1 MTESIDN
8 TPMIESIVEP
18 NNRSTAALVIFLLF
32 ALPMP
37 LCLFIYHFILWS
49 TEQSAITSLSL
60 KNLAWS
66 GPVGLAAQGL
76 VLSVVAGLL
85 WRFTNDDRFKPV
97 YAGLF
102 GAALMAFPALLL
114 RTLGPNNDQL
124 GSITQ
129 IVIALAAI
137 VIVIRLRKDQIV
149 WDGGALPFGLLVAG
163 IGVAPLAI
171 YGSFGSFGD
180 TFLSL
185 LAGLSFGFLA
195 AVLMF
200 ATTENILMDGIGA
213 GAALALL
220 ASVFGYDGSQLLLL
234 VLVPAFACAITAV
247 LPSRIA
253 AGAATG
259 VLAFAA
265 LAFFDPT
272 ELTIVLGDIAGLAAK
287 AVGIALLIGWAT
299 SVIALILRQINVA
312 GAGAGMKRAVGW
324 AGAGVVWL
332 SIIAIFFL
340 FGNPGNY
347 GDRLFVILKDQADIS
362 AVVEIKDRDSR
373 LSAAYEQLTEHAN
386 TTQAEMRQFFDAV
399 GIEYTP
405 YYLENAM
412 EVRGGTLVRLYLLT
426 RPEVERVI
434 PSPRLRAAPED
445 SPSPGYVSTVDGS
458 VQWNIS
464 MIGAD
469 RVWDEFNVQGEG
481 IIVGQSDSGVDG
493 NHPAIAKQ
501 YRGVNSGD
509 DYNWF
514 DPWDATTSPN
524 DEGGHGTHTMG
535 TILGS
540 GGIGVA
546 PKAQWIGCVNLD
558 RNLAN
563 PALYLDC
570 MQFMLAPFPLG
581 GDPLFDG
588 DPTKAAHVLNNSWG
602 CPSIEGCDPNALLY
616 AADNFRYAGI
626 FVVVSTGNDGPSC
639 ETVESPLSLYDSVF
653 SVGAIDQFG
662 DMAPFSSRGPV
673 TTDGSG
679 RNKPDIVAP
688 GVDILS
694 ALPQGTYG
702 PNSGT
707 SMAGPHL
714 VGVVALIWSAQPDLI
729 GDINATEQ
737 LIINT
742 AQPFTGDR
750 TVGCFTGDTPSHA
763 FGYGVVDVYEAV
775 KQALGTQTLNLLD
788 K

>member
-8 TPMIESIVEP
+8 TPIVEP
-18 NNRSTAALVIFLLF
+18 IAQPKNRSTAALVIFLFF

-60 KNLAWS
+60 KNLVWF
-66 GPVGLAAQGL
+66 GPIGLAVQGL
-76 VLSVVAGLL
+76 VLSIVAGLL
-85 WRFTNDDRFKPV
+85 WRFTQDDRFKPV

-114 RTLGPNNDQL
+114 RLLGPNNDQL
-124 GSITQ
+124 GSIFQ
-129 IVIALAAI
+129 IVIALIAAFI
-137 VIVIRLRKDQIV
+137 AIRLRKGQLV
-149 WDGGALPFGLLVAG
+149 WDVGALPFGLLVAG

-195 AVLMF
+195 AVLMS
-200 ATTENILMDGIGA
+200 ATTENILMDGIGV
-213 GAALALL
+213 GAVLALL
-220 ASVFGYDGSQLLLL
+220 ASAFGYDGSQLLLL
-234 VLVPAFACAITAV
+234 VLVPAFGCAITAV

-259 VLAFAA
+259 ILAFAA

-272 ELTIVLGDIAGLAAK
+272 ELTIVLGDIAGLATK

-299 SVIALILRQINVA
+299 SVIALILRQFAPTVP
-312 GAGAGMKRAVGW
+312 GSGVKRAVGW

-332 SIIAIFFL
+332 SVIAIFFL

-362 AVVEIKDRDSR
+362 AVVEIQDRDQR
-373 LSAAYEQLTEHAN
+373 LSAAYEQLTEQAN
-386 TTQAEMRQFFDAV
+386 TTQAPMRQFFDAV

-426 RPEVERVI
+426 RPEVDRVI

-445 SPSPGYVSTVDGS
+445 SPAPGIESATDGS

-469 RVWDEFNVQGEG
+469 RVWDEFGVQGEG
-481 IIVGQSDSGVDG
+481 IVVGQSDSGVDG
-493 NHPAIAKQ
+493 SHPAIAKQ
-501 YRGVNSGD
+501 YRGANSGD

-514 DPWDATTSPN
+514 DPWDGTTSPN

-570 MQFMLAPFPLG
+570 MQFMLAPFPHG
-581 GDPLFDG
+581 GDPFFDG

-602 CPSIEGCDPNALLY
+602 CPTLEGCDPNALLY
-616 AADNFRYAGI
+616 AANNLRDAGI

-653 SVGAIDQFG
+653 SVGAIDRSG
-662 DMAPFSSRGPV
+662 NMAPFSSRGPV
-673 TTDGSG
+673 TADGSG
-679 RNKPDIVAP
+679 RIKPDIVAP

-694 ALPQGTYG
+694 SLPENTYG
-702 PNSGT
+702 SNSGT

-729 GDINATEQ
+729 GDIDATEQ
-737 LIINT
+737 LIIDT
-742 AQPFTGDR
+742 AQPYTGG
-750 TVGCFTGDTPSHA
+750 TSAGCFTGDAPSNA
-763 FGYGVVDVYEAV
+763 YGYGVVDVYEAV
-775 KQALGTQTLNLLD
+775 KQALG

>member
-1 MTESIDN
+1 MIESIDN
-8 TPMIESIVEP
+8 TPIAEP
-18 NNRSTAALVIFLLF
+18 KNRSTAALVIFLLF

-49 TEQSAITSLSL
+49 TEQSAIISLSS
-60 KNLAWS
+60 KNLAWA
-66 GPVGLAAQGL
+66 GPIGLAAQGI
-76 VLSVVAGLL
+76 VMSVVTGLL
-85 WRFTNDDRFKPV
+85 WRFTNDERFKPV

-102 GAALMAFPALLL
+102 GAALMTFPTLLL

-124 GSITQ
+124 GSIIQ
-129 IVIALAAI
+129 IGIALVA
-137 VIVIRLRKDQIV
+137 VFIVIRLRRNQII
-149 WDGGALPFGLLVAG
+149 WDRGAIPFGLVVAG
-163 IGVAPLAI
+163 IGIAPLAI
-171 YGSFGSFGD
+171 YGSFGSLGD
-180 TFLSL
+180 ALLSL
-185 LAGLSFGFLA
+185 LAGLAFGFLA
-195 AVLMF
+195 AVLIF
-200 ATTENILMDGIGA
+200 DSTENILLDGIGV

-253 AGAATG
+253 AGVATG
-259 VLAFAA
+259 ILAFAA

-272 ELTIVLGDIAGLAAK
+272 ELTIVLGDIAGLAVK
-287 AVGIALLIGWAT
+287 AVGIALLIGWGT
-299 SVIALILRQINVA
+299 SVTALILRQVT
-312 GAGAGMKRAVGW
+312 GAGSKSSVKRAVGW
-324 AGAGVVWL
+324 AGAGVMWL
-332 SIIAIFFL
+332 SVIAIFFI

-347 GDRLFVILKDQADIS
+347 GDRLFVILKDQAELS
-362 AVVEIKDRDSR
+362 AVAEIEDRDTR
-373 LSAAYEQLTEHAN
+373 LALAYEQLTEHAN
-386 TTQAEMRQFFDAV
+386 TTQAEMRKFFDAV

-445 SPSPGYVSTVDGS
+445 SPSPGFESTVDGS

-469 RVWDEFNVQGEG
+469 RVWDEFNVQGKG
-481 IIVGQSDSGVDG
+481 IVVGQSDSGVDG

-546 PKAQWIGCVNLD
+546 PEAQWIGCVNLD

-588 DPTKAAHVLNNSWG
+588 DPSKAAHVMNNSWG

-616 AADNFRYAGI
+616 AVDNLRDAGI

-653 SVGAIDQFG
+653 SVGAIDQSG
-662 DMAPFSSRGPV
+662 NMAPFSSRGPV
-673 TTDGSG
+673 TADGSG

-694 ALPQGTYG
+694 ALPENTYG
-702 PNSGT
+702 SNSGT

-729 GDINATEQ
+729 GDIDATEQ
-737 LIINT
+737 LIIDT
-742 AQPFTGDR
+742 AQPYTGD
-750 TVGCFTGDTPSHA
+750 TSIGCFTGASPSHA
-763 FGYGVVDVYEAV
+763 YGYGVVDVYEAV
-775 KQALGTQTLNLLD
+775 KQALE

>member
-1 MTESIDN
+1 MTESIEN
-8 TPMIESIVEP
+8 TPIVEP
-18 NNRSTAALVIFLLF
+18 AVQPKDRSTTALVLFLFF

-37 LCLFIYHFILWS
+37 LCLFIYHFVLWS
-49 TEQSAITSLSL
+49 MEQSAITSLSL
-60 KNLAWS
+60 KNLAWT
-66 GPVGLAAQGL
+66 GPIGLAAQGL
-76 VLSVVAGLL
+76 VLSVAAGLL

-114 RTLGPNNDQL
+114 RMLGANSDQL

-129 IVIALAAI
+129 TLIALIA
-137 VIVIRLRKDQIV
+137 VLVVVRLRKGPLV

-163 IGVAPLAI
+163 IGVAPLAM

-195 AVLMF
+195 AVLMS
-200 ATTENILMDGIGA
+200 ATTENILMDGIGV
-213 GAALALL
+213 GAVLALL
-220 ASVFGYDGSQLLLL
+220 ASAFGYDGSQLLLL
-234 VLVPAFACAITAV
+234 VLVPAFGFAITAV

-253 AGAATG
+253 AGTATG
-259 VLAFAA
+259 ILAFAA

-272 ELTIVLGDIAGLAAK
+272 ELTIVLGDIAGLATK

-299 SVIALILRQINVA
+299 SVIALILRQFFATGTGSGV
-312 GAGAGMKRAVGW
+312 KRAVGW

-332 SIIAIFFL
+332 SVIAIFFL

-362 AVVEIKDRDSR
+362 AVAEIQDRDAR
-373 LSAAYEQLTEHAN
+373 LAAAYEQLTEQAN
-386 TTQAEMRQFFDAV
+386 TTQAPMRKFFDSV

-426 RPEVERVI
+426 RPEVDRVI

-445 SPSPGYVSTVDGS
+445 SPAPGFESATDGS

-469 RVWDEFNVQGEG
+469 KVWSEFGVQGEG
-481 IIVGQSDSGVDG
+481 IVVGQSDSGVDG

-501 YRGVNSGD
+501 YRGYNTGD

-524 DEGGHGTHTMG
+524 DEGGHGTHTTG

-546 PKAQWIGCVNLD
+546 PEAQWIGCVNLD

-570 MQFMLAPFPLG
+570 MQFMLAPFPHG
-581 GDPLFDG
+581 GDPFFDG
-588 DPTKAAHVLNNSWG
+588 DPTQAAHVMNNSWG

-616 AADNFRYAGI
+616 AADNLRHAGI

-673 TTDGSG
+673 TADGSD
-679 RNKPDIVAP
+679 RIKPDIVAP

-694 ALPQGTYG
+694 SLPENTYG
-702 PNSGT
+702 SNSGT
-707 SMAGPHL
+707 SMAGPHM

-729 GDINATEQ
+729 GDIDATEQ
-737 LIINT
+737 LIIDT
-742 AQPFTGDR
+742 ARPYTGD
-750 TVGCFTGDTPSHA
+750 TSTGCFTGDKPSNA
-763 FGYGVVDVYEAV
+763 YGYGIVDVYEAV
-775 KQALGTQTLNLLD
+775 KQALG

>member
-1 MTESIDN
+1 MNESIEN
-8 TPMIESIVEP
+8 TPIVEP
-18 NNRSTAALVIFLLF
+18 TVQPKNRSTTALVLFLFF
-32 ALPMP
+32 ALPLP
-37 LCLFIYHFILWS
+37 LCLFIYHFVLWT

-66 GPVGLAAQGL
+66 GPIGLLVQGL
-76 VLSVVAGLL
+76 VLSVAAGLL

-114 RTLGPNNDQL
+114 RMLDANSDQL
-124 GSITQ
+124 GSIMQTL
-129 IVIALAAI
+129 IALIAVLI
-137 VIVIRLRKDQIV
+137 VVRLRNGQLV

-163 IGVAPLAI
+163 IGIAPLAI

-195 AVLMF
+195 AVLMS
-200 ATTENILMDGIGA
+200 ATTENILMDGIGV
-213 GAALALL
+213 GAVLALL
-220 ASVFGYDGSQLLLL
+220 ASAFGYDGSQLLLL
-234 VLVPAFACAITAV
+234 VLVPAFGCAITAV

-253 AGAATG
+253 AGTATG
-259 VLAFAA
+259 ILAFAA

-272 ELTIVLGDIAGLAAK
+272 ELTIVLGDIAGLATK

-299 SVIALILRQINVA
+299 SVIALVLRQFLATGTGSGV
-312 GAGAGMKRAVGW
+312 KRAVGW

-332 SIIAIFFL
+332 SVIAIFFL

-362 AVVEIKDRDSR
+362 AVAEIKDRDAR
-373 LSAAYEQLTEHAN
+373 LAAAYEQLTEHAN
-386 TTQAEMRQFFDAV
+386 TTQAPMRQFFDSV

-426 RPEVERVI
+426 RPEVDRII

-445 SPSPGYVSTVDGS
+445 SPAPGFESAADGS

-469 RVWDEFNVQGEG
+469 RVWAEFNVQGEG
-481 IIVGQSDSGVDG
+481 IVVGQSDSGVDG
-493 NHPAIAKQ
+493 NHPAIANQ
-501 YRGVNSGD
+501 YRGANSGD

-570 MQFMLAPFPLG
+570 MQFMLAPFPHG
-581 GDPLFDG
+581 GDPFFDG
-588 DPTKAAHVLNNSWG
+588 LPTQAAHVMNNSWG
-602 CPSIEGCDPNALLY
+602 CPTLEGCDPNALLY
-616 AADNFRYAGI
+616 AANNLRDAGI
-626 FVVVSTGNDGPSC
+626 FVVVSAGNDGPSC

-673 TTDGSG
+673 TADGSD
-679 RNKPDIVAP
+679 RIKPDIVAP
-688 GVDILS
+688 GVDIMS
-694 ALPQGTYG
+694 SLPEGTYG
-702 PNSGT
+702 SNSGT

-729 GDINATEQ
+729 GDIDATEQ
-737 LIINT
+737 LIIDT
-742 AQPFTGDR
+742 AQSYTGD
-750 TVGCFTGDTPSHA
+750 TSTGCFTGDTPNNA
-763 FGYGVVDVYEAV
+763 YGYGVVDVYEAV
-775 KQALGTQTLNLLD
+775 KQALG

>member
-8 TPMIESIVEP
+8 TPIVEP
-18 NNRSTAALVIFLLF
+18 IALSKNRSTTALVIFLFF

-37 LCLFIYHFILWS
+37 LCLFLYHFILWS

-66 GPVGLAAQGL
+66 GPIGLLVQGL
-76 VLSVVAGLL
+76 VMSVTAGLL
-85 WRFTNDDRFKPV
+85 WRFTTDDRFKPV

-114 RTLGPNNDQL
+114 RLLGPNNDQL
-124 GSITQ
+124 GSIMQ
-129 IVIALAAI
+129 IVIALIATA
-137 VIVIRLRKDQIV
+137 VVIRLRKGQLI

-171 YGSFGSFGD
+171 YGSFGSLGD

-195 AVLMF
+195 AVLMS
-200 ATTENILMDGIGA
+200 ATTENILMDGIGV
-213 GAALALL
+213 GAVLALL

-234 VLVPAFACAITAV
+234 VLVPAFGCAITAV

-253 AGAATG
+253 AGTATG
-259 VLAFAA
+259 ILAFAA

-272 ELTIVLGDIAGLAAK
+272 ELTIVLGDIAGLATK
-287 AVGIALLIGWAT
+287 AVGIALLIGWTT
-299 SVIALILRQINVA
+299 SVAALILRQFFVT
-312 GAGAGMKRAVGW
+312 GSSSSVKRAVGW
-324 AGAGVVWL
+324 VGAGVVWL
-332 SIIAIFFL
+332 SVIAIFFL

-362 AVVEIKDRDSR
+362 AVKEIKDREQR
-373 LSAAYEQLTEHAN
+373 LSVAYEQLTEHAN
-386 TTQAEMRQFFDAV
+386 TTQAELRQFFDSV

-412 EVRGGTLVRLYLLT
+412 EVQGGTLVRLYLLT
-426 RPEVERVI
+426 RPEVDRVI

-445 SPSPGYVSTVDGS
+445 SPAPGYESAVDGS

-469 RVWDEFNVQGEG
+469 KVWDEFNVQGEG
-481 IIVGQSDSGVDG
+481 IVVGQSDSGVDG

-588 DPTKAAHVLNNSWG
+588 DPTQAVHVMNNSWG

-616 AADNFRYAGI
+616 AADNLRDAGI
-626 FVVVSTGNDGPSC
+626 FVVVSAGNDGPSC

-662 DMAPFSSRGPV
+662 DMADFSSRGPV
-673 TTDGSG
+673 TADGSG

-688 GVDILS
+688 GVNILS
-694 ALPQGTYG
+694 SLPEGTYG
-702 PNSGT
+702 SNSGT
-707 SMAGPHL
+707 SMAGPHM

-729 GDINATEQ
+729 GDIDATEQ
-737 LIINT
+737 LIMDT
-742 AQPFTGDR
+742 AQPYTGD
-750 TVGCFTGDTPSHA
+750 TSAGCFTGDTPNHA
-763 FGYGVVDVYEAV
+763 YGYGVVDVYEAV
-775 KQALGTQTLNLLD
+775 KQALE

>member
-8 TPMIESIVEP
+8 TPIVEHITQP
-18 NNRSTAALVIFLLF
+18 KNRSAAALVIFLFF

-37 LCLFIYHFILWS
+37 LCLFLYHFILWS

-66 GPVGLAAQGL
+66 GPIGLAVQGL
-76 VLSVVAGLL
+76 VLSIAAGLL
-85 WRFTNDDRFKPV
+85 WRFTTDDRFKPV

-102 GAALMAFPALLL
+102 GAALMAFPTLLL
-114 RTLGPNNDQL
+114 RLLGPNNDQL
-124 GSITQ
+124 GSIMQ
-129 IVIALAAI
+129 IVIALIATA
-137 VIVIRLRKDQIV
+137 VVIRLRKGQLV
-149 WDGGALPFGLLVAG
+149 WDGGALPFGLLAAG

-180 TFLSL
+180 TFLNL
-185 LAGLSFGFLA
+185 LAGLSIGFLA
-195 AVLMF
+195 AVLMS
-200 ATTENILMDGIGA
+200 ATTENILMDGIGV
-213 GAALALL
+213 GAVLALL
-220 ASVFGYDGSQLLLL
+220 ASAFGYDGSQLLLL
-234 VLVPAFACAITAV
+234 VLVPAFGFAITAV

-253 AGAATG
+253 AGTATG
-259 VLAFAA
+259 ILAFAA

-272 ELTIVLGDIAGLAAK
+272 ELTIVLGDIAGLATK
-287 AVGIALLIGWAT
+287 AVGIALLIGWTT
-299 SVIALILRQINVA
+299 SVAALILRQINVA
-312 GAGAGMKRAVGW
+312 GAGAVVKRAVGW
-324 AGAGVVWL
+324 VSAGVVWL
-332 SIIAIFFL
+332 SVIAIFFL

-347 GDRLFVILKDQADIS
+347 GDKLFVILKDQADIS
-362 AVVEIKDRDSR
+362 AVAEIEDRDKR
-373 LSAAYEQLTEHAN
+373 LVLAYEQLTEHAN
-386 TTQAEMRQFFDAV
+386 TTQAEMRQFFDSV
-399 GIEYTP
+399 GVEYTP

-412 EVRGGTLVRLYLLT
+412 EVQGGTLVRLYLLT
-426 RPEVERVI
+426 RPEVDRVI

-445 SPSPGYVSTVDGS
+445 SPAPGYISEVDGS

-469 RVWDEFNVQGEG
+469 KVWDEFNVQGEG

-493 NHPAIAKQ
+493 NHPAIVNQ
-501 YRGVNSGD
+501 YRGANSGD

-570 MQFMLAPFPLG
+570 MQFMLAPFPQG

-588 DPTKAAHVLNNSWG
+588 DPTQAVHVMNNSWG

-616 AADNFRYAGI
+616 AANNLRDAGI
-626 FVVVSTGNDGPSC
+626 FVVVSAGNDGPSC

-662 DMAPFSSRGPV
+662 NMADFSSRGPV
-673 TTDGSG
+673 TADGSN

-688 GVDILS
+688 GVDIMS
-694 ALPQGTYG
+694 SLPEGTYG
-702 PNSGT
+702 SNSGT
-707 SMAGPHL
+707 SMAGPHM

-729 GDINATEQ
+729 GDIDATEQ
-737 LIINT
+737 LIIDT
-742 AQPFTGDR
+742 AQPYTGN
-750 TVGCFTGDTPSHA
+750 TSFGCFTGDTPSHA
-763 FGYGVVDVYEAV
+763 YGYGVVDVYEAV
-775 KQALGTQTLNLLD
+775 KQALE